1 MRVSSIHLH
10 NNDDGQFHSSTQQWR
25 WNYIYTLARTIS
37 THFHE
42 WRHSLLTRVLYLHTF
57 TNYIYTLSRTISTH
71 FHEWRHSLLT
81 RVLYL
86 HTFSEVT
93 SIVLVDDGSLHSSQ
107 LHRRVDICRVDLYT
121 TDIYTTMELTLMNI
135 YTLSLESFWRDPCRT
150 SINESCHTY
159 EMHDSVTHNVKKK
172 LFQTVSS
179 WLDI

>member
-1 MRVSSIHLH
+1 MTMELTLTRVCRWESVPFIYTTMTMELYLH
-10 NNDDGQFHSSTQQWR
+10 TFT
-25 WNYIYTLARTIS
+25 NYIYTLARTIS

-42 WRHSLLTRVLYLHTF
+42 WRHSF
-57 TNYIYTLSRTISTH
+57 
-71 FHEWRHSLLT
+71 LT